1 MMRHGKEY
9 YVSIK
14 MLENI
19 LISYTYIVKNRLA
32 NFLRKANVPHL
43 FSNGEES
50 NIVASLLFADFP
62 TGCLVEKI
70 SMDVVSDCIND
81 YLIALCL
88 SLMR

>member
-14 MLENI
+14 MLGYI

-70 SMDVVSDCIND
+70 SMDVVSDRIND
-81 YLIALCL
+81 YLLALCL